1 MHYKLKNL
9 SPYQTLSLP
18 LELGER
24 LSQMS
29 EDELKALLYIHCFCA
44 RKAIESFEDS
54 EIFAELERY
63 GYDQKNAK
71 SALAYLRGAG
81 LLEQHQAKKK
91 APQPQKA
98 YYTSDQLSSAVDDS
112 RDFASLREYTERK
125 LGKLLNTQELAT
137 LYSFTDSMRFTPD
150 VIMLVTEYCVGEEKT
165 SLRYIERM
173 LSDLANKQLT
183 SYEAVEAHIS
193 NIKEYSSFEG
203 RIKLLCGFG
212 ARALT
217 KKEAAI
223 ISRWLNE
230 KLSFERITEAYEQ
243 NVNAIKQPS
252 LAYMDKILSS
262 NTSDTASND
271 HKTDKASQKSFDAE
285 DFFRAAVSKSRSK

>member
-1 MHYKLKNL
+1 
-9 SPYQTLSLP
+9 
-18 LELGER
+18 
-24 LSQMS
+24 
-29 EDELKALLYIHCFCA
+29 
-44 RKAIESFEDS
+44 
-54 EIFAELERY
+54 
-63 GYDQKNAK
+63 
-71 SALAYLRGAG
+71 
-81 LLEQHQAKKK
+81 
-91 APQPQKA
+91 
-98 YYTSDQLSSAVDDS
+98 
-112 RDFASLREYTERK
+112 
-125 LGKLLNTQELAT
+125 
-137 LYSFTDSMRFTPD
+137 
-150 VIMLVTEYCVGEEKT
+150 
-165 SLRYIERM
+165 M

-230 KLSFERITEAYEQ
+230 KLSFEKITEAYEQ